1 MPGMRPSLAQGPD
14 LHLVGDS
21 ADPEVHEA
29 DRRIALALF
38 RAQSSGEVPTGL
50 WAPRHKTFAEI
61 VALVRHTGWTQA
73 FRALKLQGLIAEQ
86 TLGHVVARW
95 SRPLRRSKAFSPET
109 QAALRAA
116 SSPLPSRIG

>member
-1 MPGMRPSLAQGPD
+1 MRPSLAQGPD
-14 LHLVGDS
+14 LHLVSDS

-50 WAPRHKTFAEI
+50 WVTRPKTFAEI
-61 VALVRHTGWTQA
+61 VALVHHSGWTQA
-73 FRALKLQGLIAEQ
+73 FRSLKLQGLIAEQ

-95 SRPLRRSKAFSPET
+95 SRPLRRSTGFNPEPR
-109 QAALRAA
+109 AALRAA
-116 SSPLPSRIG
+116 PSPLPSRIG